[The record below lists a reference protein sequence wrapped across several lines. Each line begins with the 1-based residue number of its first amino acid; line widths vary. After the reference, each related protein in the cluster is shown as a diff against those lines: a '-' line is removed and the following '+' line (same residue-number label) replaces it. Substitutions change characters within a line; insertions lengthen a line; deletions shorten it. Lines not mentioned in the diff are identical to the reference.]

1 MHKYDHFTHPDQ
13 LQHISYPEHMTKS
26 IMLKWMD
33 FIPVL
38 TDTHFMNNKSKKINH
53 ISFRI
58 SDLEVNPD

>member
-1 MHKYDHFTHPDQ
+1 MHKYDHFTQQDQ

-38 TDTHFMNNKSKKINH
+38 TDAHFMNNKS
-53 ISFRI
+53 
-58 SDLEVNPD
+58 